1 MARVL
6 LHTCCGIC
14 AGHCVSLLQ
23 AQGHEVV
30 LFYSNANIAPASEF
44 ERRREAVETLCG
56 HFGTPVIVDKPDH
69 RDWLDRVAR
78 GFEREP
84 ERGARC
90 PRCFRYSLERA
101 AATARTQGFDFFTT
115 TLTVSPH
122 KYSKT
127 IFEIGKSVDAE
138 RFLEVDFKKQDGFKK
153 TNAISRSLD
162 LYRQSYC
169 GCEFSL
175 RDSLIHQRQAENFRA
190 RFLSESPEDIALAGS
205 LLRAGTLVA
214 IPTETVYGLAANAFD
229 ETAVRNIFSTKGRP
243 FIDPLIVH
251 VHSLEQAETLAEIS
265 HPAVKKL
272 ADAFWP
278 GPLTLVLPK
287 KKTVPDIVTAGEP
300 TVAVRMPAHPLA
312 QKILRAAEVP
322 LAAPSAN
329 PFGYVSPTTAQH
341 VMQSLGARLDYIV
354 DGGACDCGIES
365 TIVFVGETIRILR
378 LGVITQDTLA
388 NALGPDFSVELGKGL
403 LEKKAEEA
411 DSQNAQIAP
420 GMLKKHYS
428 PRARVELWEN
438 EIPRLD
444 ASSGKTALVFQ
455 KRPESIP
462 VVPGNCDV
470 FWLSEDGEQAT
481 VARSIFALLRRLDDS
496 GFSDIRIERSPDD
509 GIGAAVNDRLSRA
522 AAKSQ

>member
-23 AQGHEVV
+23 SQGHEVV

-44 ERRREAVETLCG
+44 ERRLKAVDTLCA
-56 HFGTPVIVDKPDH
+56 HFGVPVIVDTPNH
-69 RDWLDRVAR
+69 REWLERVAR

-101 AATARTQGFDFFTT
+101 AQTARERGFDFFTT
-115 TLTVSPH
+115 TLSVSPH
-122 KYSKT
+122 KPSKT

-153 TNAISRSLD
+153 TNTISRSLD

-175 RDSLIHQRQAENFRA
+175 RDALAQRRTATPKTAEM
-190 RFLSESPEDIALAGS
+190 LSDHPEDIALAGS
-205 LLRAGTLVA
+205 LLRAGGLVA

-229 ETAVRNIFSTKGRP
+229 ENAVRSIFSAKGRP

-251 VHSLEQAETLAEIS
+251 VHSLEQAETLADTT
-265 HPAVKKL
+265 HPAVEKL
-272 ADAFWP
+272 AKAFWP

-287 KKTVPDIVTAGEP
+287 KATVPDIVTAGEP
-300 TVAVRMPAHPLA
+300 TVAVRMPVHPVA
-312 QKILRAAEVP
+312 RKILRAAEVP

-341 VMQSLGARLDYIV
+341 VLQSLGERLDYIV

-365 TIVFVGETIRILR
+365 TIVLVGETVRILR
-378 LGVITQDTLA
+378 LGVITRKDLEK
-388 NALGPDFSVELGKGL
+388 ALGTEFSVEIGKGL

-411 DSQNAQIAP
+411 EMQTAQIAP

-428 PRARVELWEN
+428 PRAKVELWEN
-438 EIPRLD
+438 AIPNLED
-444 ASSGKTALVFQ
+444 ATGKTALVFQ
-455 KRPESIP
+455 KRPGSLPALPE
-462 VVPGNCDV
+462 NATA
-470 FWLSEDGEQAT
+470 FWLSEDGNQAT
-481 VARSIFALLRRLDDS
+481 VARSVFALLRRLDDA
-496 GFSDIRIERSPDD
+496 GFSDIRIERSPND

-522 AAKSQ
+522 AAR

>member
-1 MARVL
+1 MARIL

-14 AGHCVSLLQ
+14 AGHCVSFLQ

-30 LFYSNANIAPASEF
+30 LFYSNANIAPAAEF
-44 ERRREAVETLCG
+44 ERRREAVATLCR
-56 HFGTPVIVDKPDH
+56 HFGIPLITDKPDH
-69 RDWLDRVAR
+69 RDWLSRAAH

-101 AATARTQGFDFFTT
+101 ANRAREDGFDFFTT

-122 KYSKT
+122 KSSKI
-127 IFEIGKSVDAE
+127 IFEIGKSIDAE

-153 TNAISRSLD
+153 TNSISRSLN
-162 LYRQSYC
+162 LYRQNYC

-175 RDSLIHQRQAENFRA
+175 RDALAHKRNAQPEQAKILEPTPEN
-190 RFLSESPEDIALAGS
+190 IALAGS
-205 LLRAGTLVA
+205 VLRAGTLVA

-229 ETAVRNIFSTKGRP
+229 ETALKNIFSTKGRP

-251 VHSLEQAETLAEIS
+251 VHSLEQAGTLADIS

-272 ADAFWP
+272 ADKFWP

-287 KKTVPDIVTAGEP
+287 KEIVPGIVTAGEP
-300 TVAVRMPAHPLA
+300 TVAVRMPSHPTA
-312 QKILRAAEVP
+312 QEILRAAGVP

-341 VMQSLGARLDYIV
+341 VLQSLGRRLDFIV
-354 DGGACDCGIES
+354 NGGACNCGIES
-365 TIVFVGETIRILR
+365 TIVLVGDTIRILR
-378 LGVITQDTLA
+378 LGIITREDLE
-388 NALGPDFSVELGKGL
+388 NALKNAFPVEIGKGL
-403 LEKKAEEA
+403 LEKKAEDA
-411 DSQNAQIAP
+411 DAASAQIAP

-428 PRARVELWEN
+428 PRARVSLWQG
-438 EIPRLD
+438 EIPSAD
-444 ASSGKTALVFQ
+444 SAGGKTALVFQ
-455 KRPESIP
+455 KRPKHFPETAGS
-462 VVPGNCDV
+462 VEF
-470 FWLSEDGEQAT
+470 FWLSEDGSQSE
-481 VARSIFALLRRLDDS
+481 VARGVFALLRRLDES
-496 GFSDIRIERSPDD
+496 GFSHILIERSPED

-522 AAKSQ
+522 AG

>member
-23 AQGHEVV
+23 SQGHDVV
-30 LFYSNANIAPASEF
+30 LFYSNANIAPAAEF
-44 ERRREAVETLCG
+44 DRRRKAAETLGG
-56 HFGTPVIVDKPDH
+56 HFGVPVIIDTPDH
-69 RDWLDRVAR
+69 RDWLERVAR

-101 AATARTQGFDFFTT
+101 AKAAREHGFDFFTT

-122 KYSKT
+122 KPSKT
-127 IFEIGKSVDAE
+127 IFEIGKSIDAE

-153 TNAISRSLD
+153 TNTISRSLD

-175 RDSLIHQRQAENFRA
+175 RDALAHRREGTTKKAEI
-190 RFLSESPEDIALAGS
+190 LSGNDDDIALAGS

-229 ETAVRNIFSTKGRP
+229 ENAVRNIFSTKGRP

-251 VHSLEQAETLAEIS
+251 VHSLEQAGTLAEIG
-265 HPAVKKL
+265 HPAVEKL
-272 ADAFWP
+272 ANAFWP

-287 KKTVPDIVTAGEP
+287 KKTVPDIVTAGEA

-312 QKILRAAEVP
+312 RKILQAAGTP

-341 VMQSLGARLDYIV
+341 VSDSLGERLTHIV
-354 DGGACDCGIES
+354 DGGACECGIES
-365 TIVFVGETIRILR
+365 TIVLIAEKIRILR
-378 LGVITQDTLA
+378 LGVITREEIQ
-388 NALGPDFSVELGKGL
+388 NVLGKDFEVEIGKGL
-403 LEKKAEEA
+403 LEKKAEA
-411 DSQNAQIAP
+411 AGTPTAQLAP

-428 PRARVELWEN
+428 PRARVELWEKT
-438 EIPRLD
+438 IPD
-444 ASSGKTALVFQ
+444 FGNTPEKTAIVFQ
-455 KRPESIP
+455 MRPKNLPPLPE
-462 VVPGNCDV
+462 NCDV
-470 FWLSEDGEQAT
+470 FWLSEDGDQAA
-481 VARSIFALLRRLDDS
+481 VARSVFALLRRLDEI
-496 GFSDIRIERSPDD
+496 GFSHIRIERSPNH
-509 GIGAAVNDRLSRA
+509 GVGAAVNDRLSRA
-522 AAKSQ
+522 AAK